1 MLTLPQSCLCRLPT
15 LAGPRVGAGG
25 QGSQDASLGP
35 PEALPDSLLS
45 PVLGNANKALL
56 LGGLVSGLHSG
67 VWGLFI
73 SFYSCPNDHF
83 LSHPRA
89 QALIIPAYR
98 LPQEGL
104 G

>member
-1 MLTLPQSCLCRLPT
+1 MLTLAQNCLCHLPT

-25 QGSQDASLGP
+25 QGSQDVNLGP
-35 PEALPDSLLS
+35 QQALPDSLLS
-45 PVLGNANKALL
+45 PVLENANKALL
-56 LGGLVSGLHSG
+56 PGGLVSGFHSG

-73 SFYSCPNDHF
+73 SFYSCPDDHF
-83 LSHPRA
+83 LPHPRA
-89 QALIIPAYR
+89 QALNIPAYC